1 MEPASKAGRSLGLQ
15 SHKAQKHNQLS
26 KEAISSAEDGNV
38 EMICNSQEYIE
49 PSAILNINRLDF
61 ADPQVLNMGSTVLEN
76 TALIAPGPG
85 ALFAQAHG
93 PSSATNKVKKA
104 FEFEIEAQ

>member
-1 MEPASKAGRSLGLQ
+1 
-15 SHKAQKHNQLS
+15 
-26 KEAISSAEDGNV
+26 
-38 EMICNSQEYIE
+38 MICNSQEYIE

-61 ADPQVLNMGSTVLEN
+61 ADPQVLNIGSTVLEN
-76 TALIAPGPG
+76 TGLIAPGPG

-104 FEFEIEAQ
+104 FEFEIEAQQQLKTNKREKKHQNLLGASSTN